1 MQKTALL
8 CYLLLASLCIAL
20 AQNES
25 HGMPRRARRRM
36 RYRGLRKGSFANRR
50 RNKQQQIKSPMP
62 TASVP
67 SIPLINI
74 GGDITEVFDSL
85 ISLDGQES
93 SYNVLPGKEGRCF
106 ANGMIM
112 YDKAVWSPKPCLTCL
127 CSKGKVVCDETL
139 CHPLICHQ
147 TKIPKGE
154 CCPVCADIGTVY
166 LISYILQS
174 LGYSDTPEFSGD
186 SPEPNDP
193 SEPALQDRQ
202 TQNEKD
208 ELFKKEEKLFQLK
221 KMNITDKE
229 NRRRK
234 RIKSHKERKK
244 QSHNDGKEEMGKKKA
259 EEDKRRAYEEEEL
272 RIEKELKKEENEK
285 PQHEHLEGI
294 EDEEHEEEDILR
306 GDVFRMPP
314 HFPIPEPSIEIPPLP
329 TGCSILD
336 NTMTCINAKLT
347 QIPPITEAELTS
359 IELVG
364 NAITSIPDAAFN
376 GIPNLE
382 RIDLR
387 KNNIT
392 SSGIGPQAFKILKNL
407 QRLYM
412 DGNALEHIPA
422 GLPSTLEELKINE
435 NQLHAID
442 EDSFNGLKNLV
453 TLELE
458 NNKLSEANV
467 SPLAFQPLKSLSYL
481 RLGRN
486 KFRTIPQGLPHSIE
500 ELYLD
505 HNQIEEITEVCFNR
519 TENINV
525 IVLRHNKLEESR
537 IAPLA
542 WINQQNLES
551 IDLSYN
557 KLYHVPSYLPKSLL
571 HLVLIGNQID
581 RIPGFVFGHMKPG
594 LEYLYL
600 SFNKLDDEGIDP
612 VSFYGAYHSL
622 REMFLDHNQLKSVP
636 LGIAEMRSLN
646 FLRLNDNKIRAV
658 PPERICRTRLDNEDE
673 EEEED
678 DHEDDEDDGDSQL
691 EHLHLE
697 HNYINTRDLS
707 PYAFS
712 CVRSYSSVVLKPQKI
727 K

>member
-1 MQKTALL
+1 MQKAALF
-8 CYLLLASLCIAL
+8 CYILLVSLCIAVV
-20 AQNES
+20 QNERNV
-25 HGMPRRARRRM
+25 MRRRARRRM
-36 RYRGLRKGSFANRR
+36 RYRGLRKSSSGNHRL
-50 RNKQQQIKSPMP
+50 NKQQEIKSPVFITP
-62 TASVP
+62 IP

-74 GGDITEVFDSL
+74 DGDITEVFDSL
-85 ISLDGQES
+85 IGQGGQES
-93 SYNVLPGKEGRCF
+93 SYNILPGKENKCF

-112 YDKAVWSPKPCLTCL
+112 YDKSVWSPKPCVTCL
-127 CSKGKVVCDETL
+127 CSKGKVLCDETL
-139 CHPLICHQ
+139 CHPLTCHN
-147 TKIPKGE
+147 TKIPEGE
-154 CCPVCADIGTVY
+154 CCPVCMDIELST
-166 LISYILQS
+166 IS
-174 LGYSDTPEFSGD
+174 LGDTSEFSGD
-186 SPEPNDP
+186 NLEPNDHTDP
-193 SEPALQDRQ
+193 VLYNLQD
-202 TQNEKD
+202 QNAEKKGKQL
-208 ELFKKEEKLFQLK
+208 EKKE
-221 KMNITDKE
+221 ITIKDKE
-229 NRRRK
+229 TQQRRK
-234 RIKSHKERKK
+234 SHEQKEKHGHTKDQREDEK
-244 QSHNDGKEEMGKKKA
+244 MRAA
-259 EEDKRRAYEEEEL
+259 EERRRAYEEEEL
-272 RIEKELKKEENEK
+272 RIEKGLKKEEEENEEESEQ
-285 PQHEHLEGI
+285 PEGS
-294 EDEEHEEEDILR
+294 EEEEKEEEDVLR

-314 HFPIPEPSIEIPPLP
+314 RFPIPEPSTEVPTLP

-336 NTMTCINAKLT
+336 NTISCVNAKLK
-347 QIPPITEAELTS
+347 QIPPIMDAELTS

-364 NAITSIPDAAFN
+364 NTITSIPDEAFN

-387 KNNIT
+387 RNNIT
-392 SSGIGPQAFKILKNL
+392 SSGIGPRAFKILKNL
-407 QRLYM
+407 QRLYL
-412 DGNALEHIPA
+412 DGNALVHIPI

-435 NQLHAID
+435 NQLHAVD
-442 EDSFNGLKNLV
+442 EYSFEGLEKLV

-458 NNKLSEANV
+458 GNKLNEANV

-486 KFRTIPQGLPHSIE
+486 KFRTIPQRLPNSIE

-505 HNQIEEITEVCFNR
+505 NNQIEEITEVCFNHTR
-519 TENINV
+519 NINT

-542 WINQQNLES
+542 WINHENLES

-557 KLYHVPSYLPKSLL
+557 NIYHVPSYLPKSLV

-581 RIPGFVFGHMKPG
+581 RIPGFVFGHMRPG

-622 REMFLDHNQLKSVP
+622 REVFLDHNQLKSVP

-646 FLRLNDNKIRAV
+646 FLRLNNNKIRTV
-658 PPERICRTRLDNEDE
+658 PTERICRSRSDNEEEE

-678 DHEDDEDDGDSQL
+678 DDSEENHDYEDSQL

-697 HNYINTRDLS
+697 YNYINTRELS

-712 CVRSYSSVVLKPQKI
+712 CVRSYSSVILKPQKS

>member
-1 MQKTALL
+1 MQKAAVL
-8 CYLLLASLCIAL
+8 CYLLLVSLCFAVV
-20 AQNES
+20 QNG
-25 HGMPRRARRRM
+25 HNGMPRRARRRM
-36 RYRGLRKGSFANRR
+36 RYRGLRKDSSANHRP
-50 RNKQQQIKSPMP
+50 NKQLQIKTAFP
-62 TASVP
+62 TTPAP

-74 GGDITEVFDSL
+74 DGEITEVFDSL
-85 ISLDGQES
+85 IGLDGQES
-93 SYNVLPGKEGRCF
+93 SYSILPGKEGRCF

-112 YDKAVWSPKPCLTCL
+112 FDKAVWSPKPCITCL
-127 CSKGKVVCDETL
+127 CSQGKVLCDETL
-139 CHPLICHQ
+139 CHPLACHNP
-147 TKIPKGE
+147 KIPEGE
-154 CCPVCADIGTVY
+154 CCPVCMD
-166 LISYILQS
+166 L
-174 LGYSDTPEFSGD
+174 
-186 SPEPNDP
+186 EPNDRSYP
-193 SEPALQDRQ
+193 VLHERQ
-202 TQNEKD
+202 TQDQRDEK
-208 ELFKKEEKLFQLK
+208 EGKQLEKKANNRK
-221 KMNITDKE
+221 DKE
-229 NRRRK
+229 NRRRN
-234 RIKSHKERKK
+234 RIKSHEQRKK
-244 QSHNDGKEEMGKKKA
+244 QRHAKDQMEKEKMRT
-259 EEDKRRAYEEEEL
+259 EEEKRRAYEGEEL
-272 RIEKELKKEENEK
+272 RIEKELKKKREK
-285 PQHEHLEGI
+285 NKEQESEQHERR
-294 EDEEHEEEDILR
+294 EEEEEVEILR

-314 HFPIPEPSIEIPPLP
+314 HFSVSEPSTETPPLP
-329 TGCSILD
+329 SGCSIMD
-336 NTMTCINAKLT
+336 NTVSCVNTKLK
-347 QIPPITEAELTS
+347 QIPPIMDAELTS

-364 NAITSIPDAAFN
+364 NTITAIPDEAFN

-412 DGNALEHIPA
+412 DGNALVHIPN

-442 EDSFNGLKNLV
+442 EDSFEGLEKLV

-458 NNKLSEANV
+458 GNKLSEANV

-481 RLGRN
+481 RLGQN
-486 KFRTIPQGLPHSIE
+486 KFRTIPQGLPNSIE

-505 HNQIEEITEVCFNR
+505 NNQIEEITEVCFNH
-519 TENINV
+519 TKNINT

-542 WINQQNLES
+542 WINHKNLES

-557 KLYHVPSYLPKSLL
+557 KLYHVPSYLPKSLV

-581 RIPGFVFGHMKPG
+581 RIPGFVFGHMRPG

-600 SFNKLDDEGIDP
+600 SFNKLDNDGIDP

-636 LGIAEMRSLN
+636 LGIPEMRSLN
-646 FLRLNDNKIRAV
+646 FLRLNNNKIRTV
-658 PPERICRTRLDNEDE
+658 PPERICRTRSDNEEE

-678 DHEDDEDDGDSQL
+678 DSEEDNDYEDSQL

-697 HNYINTRDLS
+697 YNYISTKDLS

-712 CVRSYSSVVLKPQKI
+712 CVRTYSSVVLKPQKI